1 MMRLLLVSPW
11 LLLSGCALGPGQPFA
26 ILHPSFSAALE
37 VPEGRDAGDGWQRL
51 DTSYQVKFTNLEL
64 VFAPLQLQEVGAS
77 GPITFDP
84 GNPPP
89 GYTVCHNGHCDR
101 EDGALVPYAEVQAEL
116 NGGAGGPRT
125 VVSLPVGTVD
135 LLSGGERP
143 LECQPSCDLPFTEL
157 TRALAPV
164 IRVRM
169 AGLLRDG
176 AVPARIAETSWTLE
190 TDLQAAPVTLSGELS
205 LIASNEHPLHAEL
218 LVAAP
223 LSGRLWDGIDAATL
237 QPAAGPVDL
246 NIEANADVR
255 EALLENLAGLPLHT
269 EVSRR

>member
-1 MMRLLLVSPW
+1 MRRLLLLP
-11 LLLSGCALGPGQPFA
+11 LLLTACALGPGQPFA
-26 ILHPSFSAALE
+26 VLHPSFSASLE
-37 VPEGRDAGDGWQRL
+37 VPAGRDAGDGWQRL
-51 DTSYQVKFTNLEL
+51 DTSYQVKFTTLEL
-64 VFAPLQLQEVGAS
+64 VFAPLQLQESGAT

-125 VVSLPVGTVD
+125 VVSLPVGAVEV
-135 LLSGGERP
+135 LSSEVRP

-157 TRALAPV
+157 TRVLAPV

-176 AVPARIAETSWTLE
+176 EVPARIAETAWTLE
-190 TDLQAAPVTLSGELS
+190 MELTEPVLRSGELS
-205 LIASNEHPLHAEL
+205 LVASNDQPLHAEL
-218 LVAAP
+218 SVAAP
-223 LSGRLWDGIDAATL
+223 LSGRLWDGIDVAAL
-237 QPAAGPVDL
+237 APAGGPVDL

-255 EALLENLAGLPLHT
+255 DELLENLAGLPLHT
-269 EVSRR
+269 EVTRR